1 MKILFELFLA
11 FFKTGLFTF
20 GGGYAMLPLIERICV
35 KEKQWLTD
43 KEMSDLPA
51 IAESSPGPVAIN
63 CATYVGYKQKGTA
76 GAVAATLGMV
86 VPSFIIILVI
96 SFFLDRFLENKW
108 VAGAFYGIKIAVG
121 ILIIDAA
128 VKLFSKLPKNTLT
141 ITIGAVSF
149 ILMMAVNI
157 FAIRITSIVFMLFAA
172 AVGFI
177 IYLVNKKR
185 TGGNEA

>member
-35 KEKQWLTD
+35 REKHWLTEE
-43 KEMSDLPA
+43 EMTDLPA
-51 IAESSPGPVAIN
+51 VAESSPGPVAIN
-63 CATYVGYKQKGTA
+63 CATYVGYKQKGIA
-76 GAVAATLGMV
+76 GAIAATFGMV

-128 VKLFSKLPKNTLT
+128 VKLFSKLPRKALT
-141 ITIGAVSF
+141 ITTGAVSF
-149 ILMMAVNI
+149 LLMMAVNI
-157 FAIRITSIVFMLFAA
+157 FALRITSIVFMLFAA
-172 AVGFI
+172 AAGFI
-177 IYLVNKKR
+177 IYLVNRKR
-185 TGGNEA
+185 KGGNEA